1 MEQPLM
7 ETNIQEYKL
16 FAKGKVRDVYDLD
29 DKLLIIAT
37 DRISAFDVVLPNGIP
52 GKGKILTQMS
62 LFWFDLVKDIVPNH
76 LITSEVDQYPE
87 NLKKY
92 RESLEGR
99 SMLVKKAQRINV
111 ECVVRGYI
119 SGSLWKEYKGKRLY
133 EGKSSTIN
141 LFGIELPT
149 HLRESGRLP
158 YPIFTPTTKAEEGHD
173 ENLLFEDVIK
183 MVGEDLALSLKSES
197 IQVYKKAADYA
208 EKRGMIMADT
218 KFEFGIVDKQVILID
233 EIFSP
238 DSSRFWDKK
247 VYKPGKPQEAFDK
260 QYVRDFL
267 ERINW
272 DKKPPAPELPKE
284 VVSKTLEKYK
294 QAYKRLIG
302 CESSDREPRKN

>member
-16 FAKGKVRDVYDLD
+16 FAKGKVRDVYDID

-37 DRISAFDVVLPNGIP
+37 DRISAFDVVLPTGIP

-62 LFWFDLVKDIVPNH
+62 LFWFDLVKDIVDSH

-92 RESLEGR
+92 RDILEER
-99 SMLVKKAQRINV
+99 SMLVKKAKRINI

-119 SGSLWKEYKGKRLY
+119 SGSLWKEYKAKRIY
-133 EGKSSTIN
+133 EGKSITVK

-149 HLRESGRLP
+149 HLRESARLP
-158 YPIFTPTTKAEEGHD
+158 HPIFTPTTKAEEGHD
-173 ENLLFEDVIK
+173 ENLIFEDVTK
-183 MVGEDLALSLKSES
+183 MIGEELALTLRGKS

-208 EKRGMIMADT
+208 EKRGMIIADT
-218 KFEFGIVDKQVILID
+218 KFEFGMIDGKIILID

-267 ERINW
+267 ERMNW
-272 DKKPPAPELPKE
+272 NKQPPAPELPQE
-284 VVSKTLEKYK
+284 VVLKTLEKYQ
-294 QAYKRLIG
+294 QAYRRLI
-302 CESSDREPRKN
+302 E

>member
-1 MEQPLM
+1 MEKPLM
-7 ETNIQEYKL
+7 ETNIKEYKL

-37 DRISAFDVVLPNGIP
+37 DRISAFDVVLPTGIP

-76 LITSEVDQYPE
+76 LITSDADQYPE

-92 RESLEGR
+92 QNVLEGR
-99 SMLVKKAQRINV
+99 SMLVKKAKRIDV

-119 SGSLWKEYKGKRLY
+119 SGSLWKEYKERRLY
-133 EGKSSTIN
+133 EGKSNTIK
-141 LFGIELPT
+141 LFGINLPT
-149 HLRESGRLP
+149 HLRESERIP

-173 ENLLFEDVIK
+173 ESLLFEDVIK
-183 MVGEDLALSLKSES
+183 MVGEDLALRLRSKS

-208 EKRGMIMADT
+208 EKRGMIIADT
-218 KFEFGIVDKQVILID
+218 KFEFGMTDKKLILID

-247 VYKPGKPQEAFDK
+247 IYKSGKSQEAFDK

-272 DKKPPAPELPKE
+272 NKKPPAPELPEE
-284 VVSKTLEKYK
+284 VVLKTLEKYQ
-294 QAYKRLIG
+294 QAYQKLIG
-302 CESSDREPRKN
+302 